1 MMRIFI
7 RAALTLILP
16 LSLILLPIPALA
28 APVGEHAGEFLVDG
42 PLDAQPASG
51 PANPDVVIDESGRS
65 IWVWDGT
72 PAGTRREVF
81 LRIFAADGDPTTDP
95 VQVNTFTADNQNYPR
110 VAAGSDGSF
119 LVAWL
124 SKERPDPENT
134 TTRYVIRSQAFDANA
149 NPVGGE
155 QRLSTLDPLLTTA
168 NKVDVA
174 ALPGGDYIVVWRSSQ
189 TPEPGDNSTSRSI
202 QRRPA

>member
-1 MMRIFI
+1 MTPLQDYPMMRICI
-7 RAALTLILP
+7 RPALTLILP
-16 LSLILLPIPALA
+16 LSLILLLPIPALA

-51 PANPDVVIDESGRS
+51 PANPDVVIDESGLS

-81 LRIFAADGDPTTDP
+81 LRIIPADGDPPTDP

-119 LVAWL
+119 
-124 SKERPDPENT
+124 N
-134 TTRYVIRSQAFDANA
+134 Y
-149 NPVGGE
+149 
-155 QRLSTLDPLLTTA
+155 
-168 NKVDVA
+168 
-174 ALPGGDYIVVWRSSQ
+174 
-189 TPEPGDNSTSRSI
+189 
-202 QRRPA
+202 